1 METFLKILNYISGP
15 VVGAIIGYFTNYLA
29 VKMLFRPYKAKK
41 IGKWT
46 LPFTPGIMPKRQPQ
60 LAKAIGKAVGE
71 KLFTA
76 DDIKNA
82 VLEKDFKQN
91 TINLVLDGVYGK
103 ENAQTVDSLLDVVL
117 EENQC
122 HEIKEKA
129 SLCVTERLIHTA
141 NKLNV
146 GELIAKQGIAVI
158 NEKKSSLG
166 MLAMMISDD
175 MLNGVLMQ
183 VGEKINDYISENGQ
197 DLLLPLVREELNT
210 VTSKTVDEIFSKEKC
225 EKIISAAYD
234 KIVSKA
240 IDGLLKD
247 LNISAVVEAKIN
259 AMDMHELEA
268 LCMSVM
274 KKELNAVVNLGA
286 VIGFLLG
293 IINIFI

>member
-82 VLEKDFKQN
+82 VLEKDSKQN

-129 SLCVTERLIHTA
+129 SLCITERLIHTA

-234 KIVSKA
+234 KILSKT

-247 LNISAVVEAKIN
+247 LNISAIVEAKIN

-274 KKELNAVVNLGA
+274 KKELNVVVNLGA

>member
-247 LNISAVVEAKIN
+247 LDISAVVEAKIN

>member
-82 VLEKDFKQN
+82 VLEKDSKQN

-103 ENAQTVDSLLDVVL
+103 ENAKTVDSLLDVVL

-129 SLCVTERLIHTA
+129 SLCITERLIHTA

-234 KIVSKA
+234 KILSKT

-247 LNISAVVEAKIN
+247 LNISAIVEAKIN

-274 KKELNAVVNLGA
+274 KKELNVVVNLGA

>member
-82 VLEKDFKQN
+82 VLEKDSKQN

-103 ENAQTVDSLLDVVL
+103 ENDQTVDSLLDVVL

-129 SLCVTERLIHTA
+129 SLCITERLIHTA

>member
-82 VLEKDFKQN
+82 VLEKDSKQN

-103 ENAQTVDSLLDVVL
+103 ENDQTVDSLLDVVL

-129 SLCVTERLIHTA
+129 SLCITERLIHTA

-247 LNISAVVEAKIN
+247 LDISAVVEAKIN

>member
-15 VVGAIIGYFTNYLA
+15 LIGAIIGYFTNYLA

-82 VLEKDFKQN
+82 VLEKDSKQN
-91 TINLVLDGVYGK
+91 TINRVLDGVYGK
-103 ENAQTVDSLLDVVL
+103 ENAQTIDSLLDVVL

-129 SLCVTERLIHTA
+129 SLCITERLIHTA

-183 VGEKINDYISENGQ
+183 VGEKSTIIF
-197 DLLLPLVREELNT
+197 P
-210 VTSKTVDEIFSKEKC
+210 KTVKICYYHWC
-225 EKIISAAYD
+225 EK
-234 KIVSKA
+234 
-240 IDGLLKD
+240 
-247 LNISAVVEAKIN
+247 N
-259 AMDMHELEA
+259 
-268 LCMSVM
+268 
-274 KKELNAVVNLGA
+274 
-286 VIGFLLG
+286 
-293 IINIFI
+293 